1 MNEILIRPIEEN
13 DLEAITGLLSEL
25 SEYAHNSNDLDFD
38 HIRHLH
44 STMAGMPD
52 RYRNMAASKDGVVVG
67 FISVVNYLS
76 FYHKGGTAL
85 INELVVSKRYR
96 NQGIGRA
103 LVEWAVAAAKEAGLD
118 EIEVGTEKD
127 NTGAI
132 AFYRRTGFC
141 EEYVL
146 LGKEFDA

>member
-1 MNEILIRPIEEN
+1 
-13 DLEAITGLLSEL
+13 
-25 SEYAHNSNDLDFD
+25 
-38 HIRHLH
+38 
-44 STMAGMPD
+44 
-52 RYRNMAASKDGVVVG
+52 
-67 FISVVNYLS
+67 
-76 FYHKGGTAL
+76 
-85 INELVVSKRYR
+85 
-96 NQGIGRA
+96 
-103 LVEWAVAAAKEAGLD
+103 VEWAVAAAKEAGLD